1 MDIPD
6 ELSKTNYKKAPK
18 LKNLRRGSFTT
29 FDVKDTTQERNTL
42 HVGQSHAKQRRASFG
57 NALAVDLANTIKKSK
72 SSDCLSK
79 EGNKPKSKKKI
90 LERFRSVDES
100 KDLKSP
106 KKSGLT
112 KLLKNSPRTTSLDL
126 TTEELLMK
134 HKEKSKQLHKM
145 EVIPEPE
152 SKPKPPKKPTTLTG
166 KKNRQIE

>member
-18 LKNLRRGSFTT
+18 LKNLRKGSFTT

-57 NALAVDLANTIKKSK
+57 NALAVDSANTMKKSK

-79 EGNKPKSKKKI
+79 EGNKPKAKKKI

-100 KDLKSP
+100 KDLKSA

-166 KKNRQIE
+166 KKMSN